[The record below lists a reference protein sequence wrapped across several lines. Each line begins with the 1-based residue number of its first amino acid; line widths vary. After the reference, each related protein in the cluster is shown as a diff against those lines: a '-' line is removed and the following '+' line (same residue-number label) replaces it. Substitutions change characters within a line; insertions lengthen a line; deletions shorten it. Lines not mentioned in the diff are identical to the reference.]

1 MSQITELTKGKPSKS
16 PAPTQVYLL
25 PTLIKSLSLICGIQL
40 WVAPFRNPQGAFKF
54 RFLGPTPQRSWFCR
68 GSGACDF
75 GGSCFLSRW
84 PHDSDIQPGLEL
96 LPRTTLILALRLPL
110 GTTTTK
116 KPTNYYHF
124 TDALDLIFVHIWIRE
139 NLGQNFLVKKASIL
153 LQDNKRGIT
162 QTPWFPMKWELEEHF
177 TIHFKNHSRMAHS
190 DTPCM
195 CVVVVVVVVVVVEV
209 SVF

>member
-16 PAPTQVYLL
+16 PAPTQVCLL

-110 GTTTTK
+110 GTTTK
-116 KPTNYYHF
+116 KTPPIITTSLMPWIWSLSISELGKTLGKIFLSRRQVYCYK
-124 TDALDLIFVHIWIRE
+124 TIKGALLKLPDFLWNE
-139 NLGQNFLVKKASIL
+139 N
-153 LQDNKRGIT
+153 
-162 QTPWFPMKWELEEHF
+162 
-177 TIHFKNHSRMAHS
+177 
-190 DTPCM
+190 
-195 CVVVVVVVVVVVEV
+195 
-209 SVF
+209 